1 MKIQA
6 TIQLTN
12 RDINVISKPMR
23 GSMALGKR
31 KRLCS
36 SSENSS
42 DPKVFLMFCTVSNRA
57 GTKFE
62 VCQNIASVHDKFL
75 HLGECTIEL
84 IKPARTIFISDAD
97 PLQLKLMLNLL
108 KKAINAKTDK
118 ELDALDAISLT
129 SAALNKSKLNQI
141 RRPKEKMFIY
151 EKKDY
156 PTIQGP
162 CNYLLQE
169 CVCNYTI
176 TKNFPFR
183 LKELKV
189 NGINLKRIESRIVKL
204 MWLVVLDLSG
214 NSLTTWPKSFSGLV
228 DLRELNLSNNQ
239 FSKVPVSFFLTVSKN
254 LQLLDLSNNQLSMVP
269 YVISRLARIATLN
282 LSNNQLKRLPSTIS
296 SLTNLKIL
304 ELVGNPN
311 LSVMPGTFLKLE
323 LKHLSLSSRCLTL
336 EGSATTIKEGTL
348 KIPCL
353 TDLCLV
359 SLTKSGFRSKIDE
372 TCLPMGLLE
381 YWDTM
386 QNCSC
391 GKLCL
396 WSSNVRAMIK
406 TNPRRI
412 AQTFVTD
419 GNLLGSETFIRYET
433 LFCSTNCMEVYKNQ
447 PLNSNR

>member
-42 DPKVFLMFCTVSNRA
+42 GPKVFLMFCTVSNRA

-141 RRPKEKMFIY
+141 RRPKEKMVIS
-151 EKKDY
+151 EKIDY

-189 NGINLKRIESRIVKL
+189 NGINLKRIESRILKL

-214 NSLTTWPKSFSGLV
+214 NSLTTLPKSFSGLV

-269 YVISRLARIATLN
+269 YVISRLARIATLK

-323 LKHLSLSSRCLTL
+323 LKH
-336 EGSATTIKEGTL
+336 
-348 KIPCL
+348 
-353 TDLCLV
+353 
-359 SLTKSGFRSKIDE
+359 
-372 TCLPMGLLE
+372 
-381 YWDTM
+381 
-386 QNCSC
+386 
-391 GKLCL
+391 
-396 WSSNVRAMIK
+396 
-406 TNPRRI
+406 
-412 AQTFVTD
+412 
-419 GNLLGSETFIRYET
+419 
-433 LFCSTNCMEVYKNQ
+433 
-447 PLNSNR
+447 

>member
-141 RRPKEKMFIY
+141 RRPKEKMVIS

-176 TKNFPFR
+176 IKNFPFR

-189 NGINLKRIESRIVKL
+189 NGINLKRIESRILKL

-239 FSKVPVSFFLTVSKN
+239 LSKVPVSFFQTVSEN
-254 LQLLDLSNNQLSMVP
+254 LQLLDLSNNQITMIP
-269 YVISRLARIATLN
+269 FVISRLARIATLK

-336 EGSATTIKEGTL
+336 EGSATTIKDTSL
-348 KIPCL
+348 KIPSL
-353 TDLCLV
+353 TDFCLV
-359 SLTKSGFRSKIDE
+359 SLTKSGFRLKIVE

-406 TNPRRI
+406 ANPRCI

-419 GNLLGSETFIRYET
+419 GNLLGSETFICFET
-433 LFCSTNCMEVYKNQ
+433 LFAAQIAWRCTKIS
-447 PLNSNR
+447 L